1 MTMRSATTMSK
12 KKAVKQSNLV
22 KRPSTICR
30 RSAPHIYDQAPQGTH
45 CIVDNK
51 ELYIQTSP
59 DENNPC
65 WVLQGPYDHT
75 PIA

>member
-1 MTMRSATTMSK
+1 MNKGSAMSVSK
-12 KKAVKQSNLV
+12 KKAVKQSTLV

-30 RSAPHIYDQAPQGTH
+30 RSAPHIYDQAPQGTN
-45 CIVDNK
+45 CIVNNK

-65 WVLQGPYDHT
+65 WVLMGDYKPSAT
-75 PIA
+75 L